1 MPTTDS
7 PTVKRFLPWVVAT
20 ALFMEQLDSTIVNT
34 AVPSMAVSLHVTP
47 LSLKA
52 VAASYILS
60 LAVCIPVSGW
70 IADRYG
76 TRRDGGTVLGVG
88 RVRGPYEFDGSFGFP
103 HKRPVEWLLL
113 DSWKMPVHEGPRT
126 TVFEL
131 GKNATNLLEL
141 EQRLSRRDRAA
152 VSKLHSVVPAT
163 EAVPLPPLDQFSSR
177 IEAILRR
184 KGQVVLYGPAGTG
197 KTYRALAVANEPAA
211 RHAFRKSFANLT
223 VSESKTV
230 AGGDGLV
237 RVCTFHPGWGYEDFI
252 EGLRP
257 KTLNGEMVFEPRD
270 GVFKRLCLDA
280 TEQKDRQFFLVVDEI
295 NRGDLPRIFGELLT
309 TIEYD
314 KRERQITL
322 PVTGSLF
329 SVPRNVF
336 LIGTMNTSD
345 RSISLMDTALRRRFG
360 FVELMPDSTPSARR
374 WRGL

>member
-1 MPTTDS
+1 M
-7 PTVKRFLPWVVAT
+7 
-20 ALFMEQLDSTIVNT
+20 
-34 AVPSMAVSLHVTP
+34 
-47 LSLKA
+47 
-52 VAASYILS
+52 
-60 LAVCIPVSGW
+60 
-70 IADRYG
+70 
-76 TRRDGGTVLGVG
+76 GGPCWVLGASAGLTNLMEALVSRTSARLNG
-88 RVRGPYEFDGSFGFP
+88 CC
-103 HKRPVEWLLL
+103 LI
-113 DSWKMPVHEGPRT
+113 SWKMPVHEGPRT

-131 GKNATNLLEL
+131 GKNATNLLEP

-257 KTLNGEMVFEPRD
+257 RLSMARWFLNRATASSSVFALMQRNK
-270 GVFKRLCLDA
+270 GQTV
-280 TEQKDRQFFLVVDEI
+280 
-295 NRGDLPRIFGELLT
+295 LPC
-309 TIEYD
+309 
-314 KRERQITL
+314 
-322 PVTGSLF
+322 
-329 SVPRNVF
+329 
-336 LIGTMNTSD
+336 
-345 RSISLMDTALRRRFG
+345 RR
-360 FVELMPDSTPSARR
+360 
-374 WRGL
+374 